1 MYAQMLMAFNTLTGD
16 VLEPPKPT
24 KDGLLKPQEP
34 IDAIDNHDTAAQKWQ
49 DILARFEK
57 AGLTEACTAF
67 RMCLDRLQDLSLGL
81 PTAGVLYQFIFAI
94 ADTYPEYA
102 RSICRGLRSKRKPT
116 LDAVGKELNDESR
129 RDDIVKTAFA
139 SNNQQQG
146 NDINNQGGGQQ
157 PAPPTMTTSPTT
169 PAPTHF
175 NNLLMGLR
183 QRAVP
188 RIAGASMPALTS
200 SAECLFPTL
209 PRPISRRSGIQTSLP
224 GPTAPPPNLPLSPCR
239 SSRNSNRVVPL
250 LLTCLAP
257 SDGHVSE
264 IPEQTKR
271 LAAALTTRTALSST
285 RAQTTTSAI
294 PMTALSAG
302 GGMVEVQAS
311 GTIKLAVLR
320 ADSGINALTFSG
332 VLYAPDMFVSLSHR
346 MVRAKGCYCHGW
358 REKLYRAADDLELA
372 YTPDIDGVPN
382 LLQVEDENDLLSAVR
397 AMSFVLQHGSHSSHV
412 LPTRKELHE
421 TFGHTDV
428 NQLRKLAATTTCI
441 EPTNTSRF
449 ACEVCMI
456 SNSRL
461 QISRVVPDRATRL
474 FQRVHV
480 DLAGLISPPGLNG
493 ERYWSLYTDDLVC
506 HRSIDLS
513 PAKEGFGRS
522 LIDYIVTVKTQYGV

>member
-146 NDINNQGGGQQ
+146 NDINNQGGGGRGRGRGGRGGQQ

-183 QRAVP
+183 QRAVAPLPSVFSPPCPAPYQCEAGFRRRCQDQQLLHQTCRFLHVGAAATATALADEAP
-188 RIAGASMPALTS
+188 RGRADYKDRTILDTGANDHICNTYD
-200 SAECLFPTL
+200 
-209 PRPISRRSGIQTSLP
+209 
-224 GPTAPPPNLPLSPCR
+224 
-239 SSRNSNRVVPL
+239 RVVSWYASHQHGSIK
-250 LLTCLAP
+250 T
-257 SDGHVSE
+257 
-264 IPEQTKR
+264 
-271 LAAALTTRTALSST
+271 
-285 RAQTTTSAI
+285 
-294 PMTALSAG
+294 G

>member
-1 MYAQMLMAFNTLTGD
+1 
-16 VLEPPKPT
+16 
-24 KDGLLKPQEP
+24 
-34 IDAIDNHDTAAQKWQ
+34 
-49 DILARFEK
+49 
-57 AGLTEACTAF
+57 
-67 RMCLDRLQDLSLGL
+67 MCLDRLQDLSLGL

-116 LDAVGKELNDESR
+116 LDAVIKELNDESR
-129 RDDIVKTAFA
+129 RENLVNIAFA

-146 NDINNQGGGQQ
+146 NDIHNQGGGGRGRGGRSGQQ

-183 QRAVP
+183 QRAVA

-200 SAECLFPTL
+200 SAEADEA
-209 PRPISRRSGIQTSLP
+209 PRGRADYKDRTILDTGANDHICNTYD
-224 GPTAPPPNLPLSPCR
+224 
-239 SSRNSNRVVPL
+239 RVVSWYASHQHGSIK
-250 LLTCLAP
+250 T
-257 SDGHVSE
+257 
-264 IPEQTKR
+264 
-271 LAAALTTRTALSST
+271 
-285 RAQTTTSAI
+285 
-294 PMTALSAG
+294 G

-346 MVRAKGCYCHGW
+346 MVRAKGCYYHGW

>member
-1 MYAQMLMAFNTLTGD
+1 MEVRCYRLRADARDLDVLTSE

-34 IDAIDNHDTAAQKWQ
+34 LDAIDNHDAAAQKWQ
-49 DILARFEK
+49 DVLARFEEG
-57 AGLTEACTAF
+57 GLTEACIAWADKF
-67 RMCLDRLQDLSLGL
+67 RMCLDRLQDVSLGL
-81 PTAGVLYQFIFAI
+81 PTAGVLYQFILAI
-94 ADTYPEYA
+94 ADTYHEYA
-102 RSICRGLRSKRKPT
+102 RSI
-116 LDAVGKELNDESR
+116 R
-129 RDDIVKTAFA
+129 RDPRGQSA
-139 SNNQQQG
+139 SPHLTRNNERQG
-146 NDINNQGGGQQ
+146 NDVNNQGGGGRGRGRGGRGGQQ

-183 QRAVP
+183 QRAVA

-200 SAECLFPTL
+200 SAEADEA
-209 PRPISRRSGIQTSLP
+209 PRGRADYKGRTILDTGANDHICNTYD
-224 GPTAPPPNLPLSPCR
+224 
-239 SSRNSNRVVPL
+239 RVVSWYVPHQHGSIK
-250 LLTCLAP
+250 T
-257 SDGHVSE
+257 
-264 IPEQTKR
+264 
-271 LAAALTTRTALSST
+271 
-285 RAQTTTSAI
+285 
-294 PMTALSAG
+294 G
-302 GGMVEVQAS
+302 GGMVEVQVS

-320 ADSGINALTFSG
+320 ADSGISALKFSG
-332 VLYAPDMFVSLSHR
+332 VLYAPYMFVSLSHS

-382 LLQVEDENDLLSAVR
+382 RLQVEDENDLLSAVR
-397 AMSFVLQHGSHSSHV
+397 AMSIVLQHGSHSSHV
-412 LPTRKELHE
+412 PPTRKELHE

-456 SNSRL
+456 SKSRL
-461 QISRVVPDRATRL
+461 QISRVVPDCATRL

-493 ERYWSLYTDDLVC
+493 ERYWSLYTEDYVR
-506 HRSIDLS
+506 HRSIDLAR
-513 PAKEGFGRS
+513 AKEGLVAPS
-522 LIDYIVTVKTQYGV
+522 LITSSLSRRSTASR